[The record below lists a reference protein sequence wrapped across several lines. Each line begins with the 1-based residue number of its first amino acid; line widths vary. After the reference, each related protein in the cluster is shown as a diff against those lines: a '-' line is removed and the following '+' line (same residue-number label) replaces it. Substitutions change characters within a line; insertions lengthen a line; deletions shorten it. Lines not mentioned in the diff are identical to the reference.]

1 MSVFSDFQRMWV
13 QRFPYSALS
22 DAWEQDVRASLHR
35 HKQKIA
41 DLTKEIEQEKLYVG
55 YLERLLSDVEQFR
68 ESGGDP
74 SALFDAASPSVAGKT
89 TAAAA
94 PATTTAEDCDGGA
107 APAAAAAAAADD
119 VGKEVCLFLFTKLF
133 PYLYNYNIDI
143 EFTNIN

>member
-1 MSVFSDFQRMWV
+1 MSVFGDFQRMWV

-74 SALFDAASPSVAGKT
+74 SALFEAASPSVATKS
-89 TAAAA
+89 TAALAS
-94 PATTTAEDCDGGA
+94 PSTPTTEDCDGGA
-107 APAAAAAAAADD
+107 SSPAADD
-119 VGKEVCLFLFTKLF
+119 VDKEVCLFLF
-133 PYLYNYNIDI
+133 I
-143 EFTNIN
+143 FTILSAVDMVY